1 MTDEQ
6 IENMRKVLIMSLGP
20 YAYAVTMPKEQAI
33 AIIDNLQEKL
43 TSDKVLDGVLRDLGE

>member
-6 IENMRKVLIMSLGP
+6 IENMRKALIMSLGP
-20 YAYAVTMPKEQAI
+20 YAVIMPKEQVI

-43 TSDKVLDGVLRDLGE
+43 TSDKVLEGILRDLGE

>member
-20 YAYAVTMPKEQAI
+20 YAYAVTMPEEQAI